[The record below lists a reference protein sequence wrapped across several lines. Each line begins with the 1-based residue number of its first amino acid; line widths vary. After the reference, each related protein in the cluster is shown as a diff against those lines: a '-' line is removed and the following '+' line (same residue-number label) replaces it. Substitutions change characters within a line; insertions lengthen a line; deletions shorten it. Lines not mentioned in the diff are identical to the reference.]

1 VSNPPE
7 PDGPPSNGSDG
18 RGLPVARAG
27 LVLVAFVVVTILL
40 LGVIH
45 PSAAKSASGSA
56 ASPAVGT
63 TIPTAASSPSTTSP
77 THSTTPTTTV
87 APSKVSVLV
96 ANASGVTGAAASV
109 TNELQPGGWNLAS
122 PVNASAKVA
131 TSSIYYLAG
140 QQQSAL
146 AIASTL
152 HLPSTV
158 VGPYTTAAPISSIG
172 TAEVLVVVGPDL
184 ATRATASTTTTAATT
199 ATTAARSSSTSSTS
213 HH

>member
-131 TSSIYYLAG
+131 TSSVYYLAG

-146 AIASTL
+146 A
-152 HLPSTV
+152 STV